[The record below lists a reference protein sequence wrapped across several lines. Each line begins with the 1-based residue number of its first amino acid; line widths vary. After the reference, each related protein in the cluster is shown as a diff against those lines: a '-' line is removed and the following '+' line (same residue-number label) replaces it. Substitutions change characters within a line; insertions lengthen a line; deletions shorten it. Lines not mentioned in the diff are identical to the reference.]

1 MAKDLCSFNVL
12 LTTGLGKEDIAA
24 SFAEEE
30 KNVESVMPRPL
41 GFKGLVL
48 VRCSEPK
55 TCLASLL
62 RENVFIEKGF
72 VVNKCV
78 EAAIDKIT
86 EASLNIARNVI
97 GEHNTFAIRT
107 VRRGKHDFSS
117 IDINVHVGREVQLAT
132 GARVDLENP
141 DYTILINI
149 LGPVAFISIVENMP
163 TRPKR
168 WKEKTPFH
176 RFFNRLI
183 VMQEPYLSHDLEACF
198 KMGERIGRAL
208 QTYEVGDYYIALT
221 KPVNSHQLGE
231 FIRGVTEGIES
242 RYSIQVKSYSRKP
255 VKTKVHVYELHLLVR
270 SFRDNPIIIFEPEG
284 EYVAKVSDKL
294 ARIIQR
300 GKRPVLVFGAREGV
314 PTGLF
319 RFAELVVDIA
329 PGMTLSTEQA
339 LTAAFG
345 ALIVILGEE
354 GEEQA

>member
-1 MAKDLCSFNVL
+1 MAEELCSFNIL
-12 LTTGLGKEDIAA
+12 LTTGLGKEEIAA
-24 SFAEEE
+24 SFLEEE
-30 KNVESVMPRPL
+30 RNVESVMPRPL

-48 VRCSEPK
+48 VRCSEPE

-62 RENVFIEKGF
+62 KGNVFIEKGF
-72 VVNKCV
+72 VVNACV
-78 EAAIDKIT
+78 EAEIDKIT
-86 EASLNIARNVI
+86 KASLDIARNVI
-97 GEHNTFAIRT
+97 GEHNSFAVRT
-107 VRRGKHDFSS
+107 VRRGSHDFSS
-117 IDINVHVGREVQLAT
+117 IDVNVNVGREVQLAT

-149 LGPVAFISIVENMP
+149 LGPVAFISLVENMP

-168 WKEKTPFH
+168 WKEKTPFYK
-176 RFFNRLI
+176 FFNRVI
-183 VMQEPYLSHDLEACF
+183 VVQEPYLSHDLEACF

-208 QTYEVGDYYIALT
+208 QTYEIGDYYIALT
-221 KPVNSHQLGE
+221 KPVDSHQLGE
-231 FIRGVTEGIES
+231 FMRGVTEGIES
-242 RYSIQVKSYSRKP
+242 RYSIQLKSYSRKP
-255 VKTKVHVYELHLLVR
+255 VKTKVRVYELHLLIR

-345 ALIVILGEE
+345 ALTVILSG
-354 GEEQA
+354 EQA